1 MKKSRRMII
10 MLMLLT
16 FLAVMVSAPV
26 ASVHAT
32 VNRIGQG
39 VVGTIMIAY
48 TGGNSQVYANM
59 ITKADGTKVRYVYSK
74 NYTNSYGSED
84 TFAALKSVL
93 TPEFAALI
101 PDRVDESRN
110 GAIGFFFCS
119 DPSLAQYV
127 NDNWTSAEYVARNV
141 LTVPKEGTTYSYRC
155 EGDGAGGAINT
166 SATSARQNNN
176 NRFELI
182 KTLVENAN
190 RARWEA
196 IENERKASWDAAEAE
211 KKVADPNYVPQEYQR
226 STYTPLDFGELTSGD
241 LQGIR
246 DVTDSQIDLAVGCTC
261 QVTYKFVSG
270 RLVEA
275 TNFSFVDQVATI
287 YSEHAMISESSSN
300 NNKDPQDKEDKKSLG
315 MVYEFVERMYT
326 KALKRA
332 SEEAG
337 KNDWAN
343 QLLTGKSDGATLA
356 RGFICSD
363 EFMNK
368 EMSNEDFLDT
378 LYATF
383 FDRDADEGGKAYW
396 LSELAN
402 GRSRTGVLSGFVNSA
417 EFGALCERYGIARG
431 TMEED
436 GSNIYNEGVYNF
448 VKRNYTKTL
457 GRNGEIAG
465 IEDWCH
471 RINKGEL
478 SMKDV
483 AVEFLHST
491 EFLNKNTTNEEY
503 VTILY
508 HTFMDREPDAAGLSD
523 WVGQLDRGEK
533 TRDEIVSGFADSK
546 EFADIMSQYQ

>member
-1 MKKSRRMII
+1 MKKSRRLII

-16 FLAVMVSAPV
+16 LLTVIVSAPATNVYANGAGRV
-26 ASVHAT
+26 ALGPVRSIT
-32 VNRIGQG
+32 L
-39 VVGTIMIAY
+39 AY
-48 TGGNSQVYANM
+48 TGGNSQVYAHM

-74 NYTNSYGSED
+74 NYTNSNVTED

-110 GAIGFFFCS
+110 GASGFFFCS

-166 SATSARQNNN
+166 SATAARQNNN

-182 KTLVENAN
+182 KTLAENAN
-190 RARWEA
+190 RARWEY
-196 IENERKASWDAAEAE
+196 EVSQGLQS
-211 KKVADPNYVPQEYQR
+211 P
-226 STYTPLDFGELTSGD
+226 YTPLDFGNLTGD
-241 LQGIR
+241 DIQNKKDL
-246 DVTDSQIDLAVGCTC
+246 TDSQIELAAGINFNTSYEF
-261 QVTYKFVSG
+261 TG
-270 RLVEA
+270 GTLVQI
-275 TNFSFVDQVATI
+275 TNVVMIDQVATVF
-287 YSEHAMISESSSN
+287 SEHAMISESSSN
-300 NNKDPQDKEDKKSLG
+300 NNKDPQAPQDKEDKKSPG

-326 KALKRA
+326 KALKRP

-343 QLLTGKSDGATLA
+343 QLLAGKSDGATLA

-368 EMSNEDFLDT
+368 EMSNEDFVDT

-396 LSELAN
+396 LNELAN

-457 GRNGEIAG
+457 GRNGEVAG

-471 RINKGEL
+471 RINKGEF

-483 AVEFLHST
+483 AVAFLNSREFLD
-491 EFLNKNTTNEEY
+491 KNTTNTEY
-503 VTILY
+503 VTVLY
-508 HTFMDREPDAAGLSD
+508 QTFLGRDPDPEGLAN

-546 EFADIMSQYQ
+546 EFADIMAQYQ